1 MFALSGVTKVQP
13 IDITPETEGAVATG
27 SGTSSRVSSARSIVS
42 SMWAGSEE
50 PDYDAFARA
59 RKVNLYGQVITL
71 LYIVQNKMGL
81 TY

>member
-42 SMWAGSEE
+42 SMWAGSEDDQVE
-50 PDYDAFARA
+50 RLVTRANSFIYLNIFA
-59 RKVNLYGQVITL
+59 G
-71 LYIVQNKMGL
+71 
-81 TY
+81 